1 MESRPTT
8 DWGITRIARV
18 ISLIGLVGL
27 LLFAGITVGEVLLR
41 WLFNYPILGVSDV
54 SSLVVTVAVA
64 SCFPLV
70 FAERRSITVRFAGN
84 LLGKRVNS
92 VLEAFGTLVTLGM
105 FFLIAWQLLDY
116 AVELAESDQT
126 TWVVLW
132 PMSPWY
138 IVAAILLALCVP
150 VLAVT
155 VYLQARS
162 ESPSKDESVIETD
175 DTDTKLEE
183 SQ

>member
-1 MESRPTT
+1 MAERPTIEL
-8 DWGITRIARV
+8 GIAHITKG
-18 ISLIGLVGL
+18 ISLIGLAGL
-27 LLFAGITVGEVLLR
+27 LLFAGITVAEVLLR

-70 FAERRSITVRFAGN
+70 FSERRSIAVRIAGN
-84 LLGKRVNS
+84 LLGKRVNA

-105 FFLIAWQLLDY
+105 FFLVTWQLWDY
-116 AVELAESDQT
+116 AVELAKNDQT

-138 IVAAILLALCVP
+138 RIAAILMALSVP
-150 VLAVT
+150 VLALT
-155 VYLQARS
+155 FYLHARS
-162 ESPSKDESVIETD
+162 ISPSKDEPLIERD
-175 DTDTKLEE
+175 DTKHR
-183 SQ
+183 S